1 MLAAYPGRIVAVEY
15 GLESYGKASYEVDTL
30 EADKEKVKVEID
42 AAIGKIVEVGYESY
56 QLGEESLTLLD

>member
-15 GLESYGKASYEVDTL
+15 GLESDGKASYEVDTL
-30 EADKEKVKVEID
+30 EADKEKVRVRID

-56 QLGEESLTLLD
+56 QLSEESLTLLD